1 MVESGRVE
9 SRRGRRPVEV
19 EEELGTE
26 AKVEAKVEEMV
37 EVERFP
43 VIRYGVRPSPGVG

>member
-1 MVESGRVE
+1 MVEFGRVE

-19 EEELGTE
+19 ELGVE
-26 AKVEAKVEEMV
+26 AKVEVKVEEMV